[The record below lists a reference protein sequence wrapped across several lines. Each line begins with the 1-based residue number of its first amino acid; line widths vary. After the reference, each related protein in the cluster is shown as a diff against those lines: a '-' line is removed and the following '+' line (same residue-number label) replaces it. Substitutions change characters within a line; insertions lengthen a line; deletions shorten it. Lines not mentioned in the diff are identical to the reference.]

1 MKKIIIVGAGISGLY
16 FANLLEINGK
26 YDYKILEKRSS
37 LDLNDGYGV
46 QLSVN
51 AIKLLNKVGF
61 KNLAVHDVYYPSNI
75 NFYKA
80 NNCKL
85 ISKINISQ
93 FNQQGNFYTTLK
105 RSVLINFLLKNI
117 PRDKII
123 FKSRIQSIDHE
134 TNLKINT
141 LDKSWDADH
150 LIISDGIFSK
160 SKEMVLKSS
169 NLVRYYNSVA
179 LRGTLKNLD
188 INDISL
194 FLGPK
199 FHFVIYPVNQ
209 DNEYN
214 FIAIIRDK
222 NANKDDEIYK
232 QNLLESHTENIF
244 SKTSYK
250 LKDKLEN
257 ISIYPVFVS
266 KNFNIPSNKNI
277 FLTGDALF
285 AFPPSF
291 AQGAAQSIESS
302 YETYENIQG
311 INKNYYENRRI
322 RTKKINS
329 RSEFNHFAFHI
340 SNPIFASVR
349 NLSIKYLS
357 NNKSFLNNYLR
368 KIYNNK

>member
-16 FANLLEINGK
+16 LANLLEINGN
-26 YDYKILEKRSS
+26 YDYKILEKRSY

-51 AIKLLNKVGF
+51 AVKLLNKVGF
-61 KNLAVHDVYYPSNI
+61 KNLAAHDVYYPSNV

-105 RSVLINFLLKNI
+105 RSVLIDFLLKNI
-117 PRDKII
+117 PGDKIT
-123 FKSRIQSIDHE
+123 FNSRIQSIDHE
-134 TNLKINT
+134 RNLKINT
-141 LDKSWDADH
+141 LDNSWDADH
-150 LIISDGIFSK
+150 LIISDGVFSK
-160 SKEMVLKSS
+160 SRQMILKSS
-169 NLVRYYNSVA
+169 KFIKYYNSVA
-179 LRGTLKNLD
+179 LRATLRNLD

-222 NANKDDEIYK
+222 NAYKDDEIFK
-232 QNLLESHTENIF
+232 QELLENHTENIF

-266 KNFNIPSNKNI
+266 NNFNTPSNKNI

-285 AFPPSF
+285 ACPPSF

-302 YETYENIQG
+302 YEIYENLQG
-311 INKNYYENRRI
+311 ISNNYYENRRMRI
-322 RTKKINS
+322 KKINS
-329 RSEFNHFAFHI
+329 RSEFNHFVFHI

-349 NLSIKYLS
+349 DLAIKYLS
-357 NNKSFLNNYLR
+357 KNKIFLNNYLR

>member
-16 FANLLEINGK
+16 FANLLELNGN

-61 KNLAVHDVYYPSNI
+61 KNLAAHDAYYPSSV

-105 RSVLINFLLKNI
+105 RSVLIDFLLKNI

-123 FKSRIQSIDHE
+123 FNSRIQSIDHE
-134 TNLKINT
+134 RNLKINT
-141 LDKSWDADH
+141 LDNSWDVDH
-150 LIISDGIFSK
+150 LIISDGVFSK
-160 SKEMVLKSS
+160 SRQMILESPKFI
-169 NLVRYYNSVA
+169 RYYNSVA
-179 LRGTLKNLD
+179 LRATLKNLD
-188 INDISL
+188 IKDISL

-222 NANKDDEIYK
+222 NVYKDDEIFK
-232 QNLLESHTENIF
+232 QELLKNHTQNIF
-244 SKTSYK
+244 SKTSYN

-266 KNFNIPSNKNI
+266 NNFNTPSNKNI

-302 YETYENIQG
+302 NEIYENLQG
-311 INKNYYENRRI
+311 ISTNYYENRRVRI
-322 RTKKINS
+322 KKINS
-329 RSEFNHFAFHI
+329 RSEFNHFIFHI

-349 NLSIKYLS
+349 DLAIKLLSK
-357 NNKSFLNNYLR
+357 NKSFLNNYLR